1 MLHFYYGFRISYTKY
16 PTLILLEVY
25 KGRSY
30 LGDGVQRSGSVVP
43 GGRWDHWAN
52 RGRDS
57 WGSDGDGVLVGPGLS
72 GDVGVSW
79 GLLDRLSGDDVLVAV
94 NNLLG
99 SDLETRQT
107 FH

>member
-1 MLHFYYGFRISYTKY
+1 MIFVFLLLSAAKYT
-16 PTLILLEVY
+16 IFIVC
-25 KGRSY
+25 KGWSY

-43 GGRWDHWAN
+43 GCRWDHWAN

-107 FH
+107 YH